1 MGWQRFASWMC
12 KVHMWL
18 VSTKGIQMSIIMSIT
33 VSKAT
38 TNLTK
43 HDHKLSKTLNKW
55 EIIIWTTWYNKTEYI
70 CKF

>member
-1 MGWQRFASWMC
+1 
-12 KVHMWL
+12 MWL

-33 VSKAT
+33 VSKVT

-55 EIIIWTTWYNKTEYI
+55 KIMI
-70 CKF
+70 